1 MNATTLGIPCFYY
14 GSEQHLDGAGGDPN
28 RDRYIREAMFGG
40 AFGPFRSRDRHV
52 FDETGDGYRAL
63 ADLLTLR
70 RGEPALR
77 RGRQY
82 LRPVSGDG
90 VHFGLPTG
98 FGGAVRGIVA
108 WSRILADREVIC
120 VINTDIEH
128 PHETWVTIDAGL
140 HATGDRLRL
149 LAAAAP
155 APGAPPPPTAPVE
168 ARNGMAA
175 RIEVPPGGFAAY
187 A

>member
-1 MNATTLGIPCFYY
+1 
-14 GSEQHLDGAGGDPN
+14 
-28 RDRYIREAMFGG
+28 MFGG

-63 ADLLTLR
+63 ADLLALR
-70 RGEPALR
+70 RSEPALR

-90 VHFGLPTG
+90 IHFGLPTG
-98 FGGAVRGIVA
+98 FGGKVRGIVG
-108 WSRILADREVIC
+108 WSRILAGREVLC
-120 VINTDIEH
+120 VINTDIVDAH
-128 PHETWVTIDAGL
+128 SAWVTIDSLLHTAG
-140 HATGDRLRL
+140 GGLRL
-149 LAAAAP
+149 LAEAAP

-175 RIEVPPGGFAAY
+175 RIELPPGGFAAY
-187 A
+187 G